1 MVISRALVLTRRVL
15 SMCFFLKGKNGQK
28 THYMIKCFPLHFAPR
43 LCPMERAKRG
53 NE

>member
-1 MVISRALVLTRRVL
+1 
-15 SMCFFLKGKNGQK
+15 
-28 THYMIKCFPLHFAPR
+28 MIKCFPLHFAPR